1 MGWTEYTAT
10 HYYDN
15 GAINRKAECDA
26 YFMEGLN
33 RGYYKVEKSAMVGST
48 YYAAVRQLEVYVG
61 DARTAIPEHEQ
72 QVYGFVFRT
81 SVEKDSFAYKPMS
94 ETMGPC
100 YYDCPPSILS
110 LLSPTDNEYA
120 KDWREKCLLK
130 ASMPKPGQLPIGT
143 EIECTINGKKYTLV
157 KHRAAYQFKTP
168 FWMVKDEGTYIQKKR
183 IPSDFIIV
191 KNP

>member
-15 GAINRKAECDA
+15 GTINRKAECDA

-33 RGYYKVEKSAMVGST
+33 RGFYKVEKSTLIGSI
-48 YYAAVRQLEVYVG
+48 YYAAVRQLETFIG
-61 DARTAIPEHEQ
+61 DDRVPIPIHEQ
-72 QVYGFVFRT
+72 RVFGYVMRT
-81 SVEKDSFAYKPMS
+81 GVTKDRFAYKPMS

-120 KDWREKCLLK
+120 KNWREKCLLK
-130 ASMPKPGQLPIGT
+130 AEIPKLGKLPIGT
-143 EIECTINGKKYTLV
+143 EIECEINGKKYTLI
-157 KHRAAYQFKTP
+157 KHRAGYQFKKP

-183 IPSDFIIV
+183 IPSDFVIV
-191 KNP
+191 KQP

>member
-100 YYDCPPSILS
+100 YYDCPPSILR

-168 FWMVKDEGTYIQKKR
+168 FWMVKDEGTYIKKNR
-183 IPSDFIIV
+183 IPSDFVIV